1 MPAFDETDS
10 YPSSPPEFD
19 LPNSVQEESLSGG
32 STGFETNANGN
43 RWLPSGITPHPG
55 GSSSPQL
62 EIYTLPTIGREREVY
77 LHESQERIN
86 PVVISDTADDR
97 YRRSVG
103 PPESPLPPASS
114 WQLEMAFPEW
124 PFASPAAQ
132 NETDDDAI
140 PIGTLRPWSKC
151 GWVPNEDEP
160 EPELAE
166 FFGQYQILAL
176 HRPPVPLEPHDIV
189 EFPMYIDFGGQIA
202 LGHSH
207 LQPALPA
214 PSSVDTIQEYVPS
227 DYEQEEHPSTLPA
240 YTPGLLARLE
250 AQMRWDALH
259 RESPS

>member
-19 LPNSVQEESLSGG
+19 LSNSVQEESLPGG
-32 STGFETNANGN
+32 SADSEMNANGN
-43 RWLPSGITPHPG
+43 RWLPSGINPRPG
-55 GSSSPQL
+55 RSFSPQL
-62 EIYTLPTIGREREVY
+62 GIYTLPRIGREREEY
-77 LHESQERIN
+77 LHESQERVN
-86 PVVISDTADDR
+86 PRVISDTVGDR
-97 YRRSVG
+97 YRRSVS

-132 NETDDDAI
+132 NETDDVV
-140 PIGTLRPWSKC
+140 PTGTLRPWSKC

-166 FFGQYQILAL
+166 FFDQHQILAL
-176 HRPPVPLEPHDIV
+176 HRSPIPLEPRDIA
-189 EFPMYIDFGGQIA
+189 EFPMYIDFGGQIE

-214 PSSVDTIQEYVPS
+214 PSSVDTIREYVPS

-240 YTPGLLARLE
+240 YTPGLLVRLE

-259 RESPS
+259 RESSS